1 MLRFAKISVAHIT
14 TIAMSQR
21 YLLLNQLLS
30 ISKAGYDVTAVSSP
44 GVEVKYLEA
53 NGIEHRAIPMTRRI
67 TPLADLLSL
76 WRLYKLFR
84 NEQYCIVHTHNTK
97 PGLLG
102 QLAARFAG
110 TPIVVNTMV
119 FTFRIIQIP

>member
-1 MLRFAKISVAHIT
+1 
-14 TIAMSQR
+14 
-21 YLLLNQLLS
+21 
-30 ISKAGYDVTAVSSP
+30 
-44 GVEVKYLEA
+44 
-53 NGIEHRAIPMTRRI
+53 MTRRI

-84 NEQYCIVHTHNTK
+84 NEQYCIVQSHNTK

-110 TPIVVNTMV
+110 TPIVVNTV
-119 FTFRIIQIP
+119 HGFYFQIIQIP